1 MADGT
6 GGSAP
11 FVEPG
16 YVETGPLTGNRSQ
29 TDYQQQPSV
38 KQTRRQ
44 AFDDGSRT

>member
-6 GGSAP
+6 GGSTP

-16 YVETGPLTGNRSQ
+16 YVEPDPTTGNRSQ
-29 TDYQQQPSV
+29 TDYSQQPSV

-44 AFDDGSRT
+44 AFDDGSKR